1 MIADIFNVSTD
12 YLLERTIPENI
23 MLNAL
28 TGQNVPDTVLQKLLK
43 LDRIETENF
52 PIGWKR

>member
-1 MIADIFNVSTD
+1 MIADLFNVSTD
-12 YLLERTIPENI
+12 YLLERSIPENI
-23 MLNAL
+23 MLNTL